1 MGEQFSRLGASLKSG
16 WYAFI
21 VPGIIFY
28 GIFSGRL
35 TPTEAGAT
43 AVVVTILMG
52 FILRNAET

>member
-1 MGEQFSRLGASLKSG
+1 MSFAEWSGNLGRAIKSG

-21 VPGIIFY
+21 VPGVIFY

-43 AVVVTILMG
+43 AVVITTAAGGGQMS
-52 FILRNAET
+52 